1 MNCHKDVIGQ
11 ILWCRGCQIVIEE
24 CLSNPDE
31 LRVSAKQWTA
41 NTHKLYMTITQSPAF
56 QRDLEMFFGSNK
68 LLPVQTTIGADLMI
82 IVYKRVI
89 ETLVRHVQQRETNES
104 INFNVYEMPAEGL
117 SKVRHV
123 GAWAVRKV
131 VEQTRRYAHD
141 NVYSSNPATHMKA
154 AESYRLCELLE
165 EYVVSDMARLEES
178 SQYPDTLAATEERQF
193 RSRGLTHISDKAFEY
208 FLEAESLRV
217 RFMNQDELRNL
228 KDKFVENTMKLLQNS
243 TDLKEKL
250 FHCFP
255 DHVVNGK
262 QVGM

>member
-1 MNCHKDVIGQ
+1 M
-11 ILWCRGCQIVIEE
+11 
-24 CLSNPDE
+24 
-31 LRVSAKQWTA
+31 
-41 NTHKLYMTITQSPAF
+41 
-56 QRDLEMFFGSNK
+56 
-68 LLPVQTTIGADLMI
+68 
-82 IVYKRVI
+82 
-89 ETLVRHVQQRETNES
+89 VRHVQQRETNES

-123 GAWAVRKV
+123 GAWAIRKV

-165 EYVVSDMARLEES
+165 EYVVSDMARLEEN

-193 RSRGLTHISDKAFEY
+193 RSRGLTHISDKEFEY

-262 QVGM
+262 QVGI